1 MLKVSDLAPDFTTQD
16 QNGKPV
22 TLAGLLER
30 GRLVLYFYPKDFT
43 RVCTAQAC
51 TFRDAIAELAEL
63 NANVCGVSGDT
74 ATSHSR
80 FGEEH
85 RVPFPLIADPER
97 RIIKAYGASIPI
109 LNHTLRV
116 TYVID
121 KDRRILGV
129 FHHELS
135 AEKHLKDV
143 TALLS
148 AGH

>member
-1 MLKVSDLAPDFTTQD
+1 MLKVSDLAPEFTTHD
-16 QNGKPV
+16 QHGQLV
-22 TLAGLLER
+22 TLSGLLER

-51 TFRDAIAELAEL
+51 TFRDASEELAAL

-74 ATSHSR
+74 STSHAR
-80 FGEEH
+80 FGSEH
-85 RVPFPLIADPER
+85 QVTFPLIADPER

-121 KDRRILGV
+121 TNRRILGV

-143 TALLS
+143 KDLLS
-148 AGH
+148 SGH

>member
-1 MLKVSDLAPDFTTQD
+1 MLKVSDLAPEFSTHD
-16 QNGKPV
+16 QHGEPI

-51 TFRDAIAELAEL
+51 TFRDAIGELAAL
-63 NANVCGVSGDT
+63 NANVCGVSGDSSS
-74 ATSHSR
+74 SHAR
-80 FGEEH
+80 FASEH
-85 RVPFPLIADPER
+85 RVTFPLIADPKR
-97 RIIKAYGASIPI
+97 LIIKAYGASIPI

-121 KDRRILGV
+121 TNRRIRGV

-135 AEKHLKDV
+135 ADKHLKDV
-143 TALLS
+143 KDLLV